1 MEEPVSFL
9 NDGQKIYGVLHAP
22 DAGGAACAV
31 VLVHGWTGCRVGPN
45 RILVNVAR
53 RLVAEGMAAFRFDLR
68 GRGDSEGD
76 FHANDLDGMIADTC
90 AAVDFVKQRLPPSR
104 IAVWGLCSGGNVV
117 IGAATLRDDIAL
129 LIPCSTLPFQ
139 PEQQKMVAIKVKRT
153 GSFAKEYFKKLF
165 RLETWRKLLRG
176 AIQFGMIKKVLF
188 GHMAAPEVDGR
199 NPKDSA
205 RDIMAAFAQYRGK
218 ALFLYGGADPEGGEA
233 RKHFEEFGREK
244 GLDLRFH
251 VVEGANHNF
260 SSVEWEKEC
269 TDRTVEFLKG

>member
-1 MEEPVSFL
+1 MEAPVTFEKE
-9 NDGQKIYGVLHAP
+9 GQKIYGVLHTP
-22 DAGGAACAV
+22 DAGRAACAV
-31 VLVHGWTGCRVGPN
+31 VLVHGWTGCRIGPN
-45 RILVNVAR
+45 RILVHVAR
-53 RLVAEGMAAFRFDLR
+53 RLVEEGMAALRFDLC

-76 FHANDLDGMIADTC
+76 FEANDLDGMVADTC
-90 AAVDFVKQRLPPSR
+90 AAIDFVKERLAPER
-104 IAVWGLCSGGNVV
+104 IAIWGLCSGGNVA
-117 IGAATLRDDIAL
+117 IGAGTLRDDIDL
-129 LIPCSTLPFQ
+129 LLPCSTLPFQ

-165 RLETWRKLLRG
+165 RLETWRKLVCG
-176 AIQFGMIKKVLF
+176 AIHFGMVRKALF

-205 RDIMAAFAQYRGK
+205 RDIMADFAGYKGK
-218 ALFLYGGADPEGGEA
+218 ALFIYGGADPEAGEA

-260 SSVEWEKEC
+260 SSVEWEKAFA
-269 TDRTVEFLKG
+269 DRAMEFLKG